1 MNIGWIAVGILS
13 AIIIHQKL
21 RCWFHVCPPILICSS
36 KMLLLFKS
44 FFVAVLMSSL
54 ENGSSNFVWVPLKL
68 APLVKWH
75 YYHYYWLQSGIS
87 SNNTKFQI
95 KPKAGRGEFSMT
107 HLKLLDYLR
116 PNLIIFF
123 MAIIRACN
131 WLFVD
136 LKIKGRLI
144 KSPQLNLFQHCFQ
157 L

>member
-1 MNIGWIAVGILS
+1 MIIGWIAVGILS

-54 ENGSSNFVWVPLKL
+54 KNWSSNFVWVPLKL

-75 YYHYYWLQSGIS
+75 YYWLQRGIT
-87 SNNTKFQI
+87 SNNTEFQI
-95 KPKAGRGEFSMT
+95 KPKAGRGEYSMT

-123 MAIIRACN
+123 MAIIRAYN
-131 WLFVD
+131 WLFSTW
-136 LKIKGRLI
+136 K
-144 KSPQLNLFQHCFQ
+144 
-157 L
+157 